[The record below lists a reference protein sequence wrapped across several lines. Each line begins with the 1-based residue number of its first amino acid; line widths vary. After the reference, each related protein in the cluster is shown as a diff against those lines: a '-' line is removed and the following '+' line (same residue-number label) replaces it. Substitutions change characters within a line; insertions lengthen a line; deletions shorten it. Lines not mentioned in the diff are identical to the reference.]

1 MSDNFQLSYE
11 DRKNGKVAF
20 LTIDAIPPNNTLSS
34 ELLEA
39 FVATLYRAGEN
50 ADGVI
55 VNSANEKFFSN
66 GLDGKTLLDS
76 DQAGRENTIAAMIK
90 VYGTLLRFPKPWI
103 AEIAGHAM
111 AGGAVI
117 SSCADYRYMI
127 GTGARF
133 GFSELAVGL
142 SLPVVYLHMIS
153 RLVVPASVR
162 SVMEGTAF
170 KPEEAE
176 RIGLI
181 DGVAESNEDLRKMC
195 LKRMDA
201 IFRIEKVSY
210 NITRNAYRAAIL
222 KDIDRDEPESVRAAM
237 DLVKTPEFE
246 RAINMIA
253 GKNR

>member
-1 MSDNFQLSYE
+1 MSENFPISYE
-11 DRKNGKVAF
+11 DRKNGKLAI
-20 LTIDAIPPNNTLSS
+20 LTINAIPPNNTLSAP
-34 ELLEA
+34 LLDA
-39 FVATLYRAGEN
+39 FVAALNQAGEN
-50 ADGVI
+50 ADGVL

-66 GLDGKTLLDS
+66 GLDGKTLLES
-76 DQAGRENTIAAMIK
+76 DEATRANTIAAMIK

-103 AEIAGHAM
+103 TEIAGHAM

-127 GTGARF
+127 NTGARY

-170 KPEEAE
+170 KPDEAE

-181 DGVAESNEDLRKMC
+181 DGVAESKEELRKMC

-201 IFRIEKVSY
+201 IFRLEKVSY
-210 NITRNAYRAAIL
+210 MMTRNAYRAAIL
-222 KDIDRDEPESVRAAM
+222 KDIDRDEPEAVRAAM
-237 DLVKTPEFE
+237 ELVKTPEFE
-246 RAINMIA
+246 KAVNMIA